1 MKISIITPS
10 FNHAQFIERTIQ
22 SVIAQTGD
30 FEIEH
35 LVFDGGS
42 TDGSIDIL
50 RRYESHLLWV
60 SEKDRGQSHAI
71 NKGLQRAT
79 GDIVCWLN
87 SDDVFCPGA
96 LQRVVQAFA
105 ANPTIEWVHGRCKM
119 IDEHD
124 HEIRRW
130 ISAYKHWRCRAYSYA
145 GLVSENF
152 ISQMTVFWRR
162 RVHER
167 IGWLD
172 ESLRWAF
179 DYDLWLRL
187 GKLGDP
193 LYIEHDQAC
202 FRWYTTSKSGGG
214 FRGQFDEDYAVAKRH
229 VGARADWLWRKKL
242 KTQAIVGVYGVMEN
256 LKFKM

>member
-1 MKISIITPS
+1 MKISIVTPS

-22 SVIAQTGD
+22 SVLMQNGD
-30 FEIEH
+30 FEVEH

-42 TDGSIDIL
+42 TDGTLDIL
-50 RRYESHLLWV
+50 RRYEDRLWWV

-87 SDDVFCPGA
+87 SDDVLCAGA

-105 ANPTIEWVHGRCKM
+105 DNPTIEWVHGRCNM

-124 HEIRRW
+124 REIRRW

-193 LYIEHDQAC
+193 LYLEQPQAC

-214 FRGQFDEDYAVAKRH
+214 FRGQFAEDFAVAERH
-229 VGARADWLWRKKL
+229 AGARTDWLRRKKL
-242 KTQAIVGVYGVMEN
+242 KTRAIIGVYGAMEN